1 MPQNHEYH
9 GLFDLMTKVASSK
22 RTQAK
27 RDKAMTDAVEGGER
41 DQQKIQRKELQA
53 ALQIGVDFKV
63 NKYTVATAA
72 EIKMTPLLI
81 TTAGTMHKTMYKAM
95 KKFFPDGNQRRWV
108 LMDIAIFLARGR
120 GQVYARDLGILEMAA
135 AAEDIDVGA

>member
-1 MPQNHEYH
+1 VKKRSPLGDFLSRHRRCEKH
-9 GLFDLMTKVASSK
+9 LFSTLDTKYLYSVPVNEN
-22 RTQAK
+22 T
-27 RDKAMTDAVEGGER
+27 G
-41 DQQKIQRKELQA
+41 I
-53 ALQIGVDFKV
+53 IGVDFKV
-63 NKYTVATAA
+63 NKYAAATAA
-72 EIKMTPLLI
+72 GIKMTPLLI

-135 AAEDIDVGA
+135 AAEDADVGA